1 MKKIKLL
8 YAEDDQT
15 IRQGHLAYIKSRFDL
30 ECYEAKDGA
39 EALALY
45 HEHQPEIV
53 LADIEMPF
61 MSGLELA
68 AEIRKLSKF
77 TKIVIISA
85 HADTQNLLDALN
97 LYLVN
102 FIVKPISKSRLNE
115 SIQIALDTME
125 SVLNHDKYYVR
136 IGETGR
142 FDLLTHEYILDG
154 ERVRLSNSE
163 AKLLAKFI
171 KNKNQ
176 SLSSMDIFIAVW
188 DDIEKEYSSDAV
200 RTLVKKLRKKL
211 PDDTI
216 ENIYGGFYRF
226 NT

>member
-1 MKKIKLL
+1 M
-8 YAEDDQT
+8 
-15 IRQGHLAYIKSRFDL
+15 AYIKSRFDL

-77 TKIVIISA
+77 TKIVIIRA